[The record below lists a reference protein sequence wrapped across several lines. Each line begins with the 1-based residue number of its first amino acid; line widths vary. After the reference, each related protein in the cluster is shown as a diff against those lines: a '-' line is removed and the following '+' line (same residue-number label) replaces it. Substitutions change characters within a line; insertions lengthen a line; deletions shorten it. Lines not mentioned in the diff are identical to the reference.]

1 MLLSKR
7 DKVSGIGIEIKKLM
21 EINNI
26 SVKELSKK
34 SKLSKRKIKKTI
46 KLKKEPYVIPEMTSL
61 LRVLTD
67 KKNALLIVNKW
78 FELVK
83 PKENV

>member
-34 SKLSKRKIKKTI
+34 SKLSKRKIKKI
-46 KLKKEPYVIPEMTSL
+46 INLKKEPYVIPEMTSL

>member
-34 SKLSKRKIKKTI
+34 SKLSKRKIKKI
-46 KLKKEPYVIPEMTSL
+46 INLKKEHYVIPEMTSL

>member
-7 DKVSGIGIEIKKLM
+7 DKVSGIRIEIKKLM

-34 SKLSKRKIKKTI
+34 SKLSKRKIKKI
-46 KLKKEPYVIPEMTSL
+46 INLKKEPYVIPEMTSL